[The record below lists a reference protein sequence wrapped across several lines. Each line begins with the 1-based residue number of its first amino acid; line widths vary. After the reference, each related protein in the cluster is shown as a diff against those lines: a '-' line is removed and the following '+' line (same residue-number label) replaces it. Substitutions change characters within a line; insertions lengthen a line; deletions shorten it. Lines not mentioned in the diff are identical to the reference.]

1 MAHIGQPIAKETSPA
16 VSAPASALG
25 LRRELGKWDLAAI
38 GINQVIGSAIFIL
51 PSQVTAQLGNWS
63 PIAFVAVGLAS
74 LLVALCF
81 AEVGSR
87 FEGTGGPY
95 LYTRAAFGRFIA
107 FEVGWMQWFTR
118 VTGQAAVVNAIALA
132 LGFYWPVMTGGV
144 GRVSVIAAVTVALA
158 WVNLRGIRQSALV
171 INLFTIAK
179 LAPLAVFIIVGVWF
193 IDPGRLT
200 PLGPVSLN
208 EVSTGAL
215 LLVFAFGGYEVI
227 SIPAGEATDPRT
239 HMPFAFVTTIL
250 AVTVVMTLVQIVA
263 MGTLPDLA
271 TSTTPLADASLLI
284 MGGAG
289 ALLISAGSVI
299 SMTGNNM
306 GTVLSG
312 SRALFAL
319 AENGELPRFFAMIH
333 PRYRTPSNAIIFT
346 AIVALALAL
355 SGSFAVL
362 AVASAIARL
371 VIYISVSAATIRLRH
386 RTFAGEVHPAR
397 FVLPMG
403 MLVPLLAIAV
413 ALLMLA
419 GATRPQLVGGAAALV
434 IGAALFIANDRRG
447 LARGQPIAL
456 WSPPPLAGQ
465 GGGNTTA
472 QACCESPLP
481 NPPPQAGEGARAV
494 RSGELKR

>member
-1 MAHIGQPIAKETSPA
+1 MAPIGQPIAKEM
-16 VSAPASALG
+16 APFSASASG

-38 GINQVIGSAIFIL
+38 GINQVIGSAVFIL

-144 GRVSVIAAVTVALA
+144 GRISVIAAVTAALA
-158 WVNLRGIRQSALV
+158 WVNVRGIRQSALV
-171 INLFTIAK
+171 INLFTMAK
-179 LAPLAVFIIVGVWF
+179 LAPLAIFVIVGVWF

-200 PLGPVSLN
+200 PLDPVSQN
-208 EVSTGAL
+208 EISTGAL

-263 MGTLPDLA
+263 MGTLPNLA
-271 TSTTPLADASLLI
+271 TSTTPLADASFLI
-284 MGGAG
+284 MGGIG
-289 ALLISAGSVI
+289 ALLISVGSVI

-306 GTVLSG
+306 GAVLSG

-319 AENGELPRFFAMIH
+319 AENGELPRFFAAIH
-333 PRYRTPSNAIIFT
+333 QRYRTPSNAIIFT
-346 AIVALALAL
+346 AIVALGLAL

-371 VIYISVSAATIRLRH
+371 AIYISVSAATIRLRH
-386 RTFAGEVHPAR
+386 RTFAGAVQPAR

-403 MLVPLLAIAV
+403 TLVPSLAIAV
-413 ALLMLA
+413 ALFMLA
-419 GATRPQLVGGAAALV
+419 GATRQQLLGGAVALV
-434 IGAALFIANDRRG
+434 IGAVLFIANDRRS
-447 LARGQPIAL
+447 R
-456 WSPPPLAGQ
+456 
-465 GGGNTTA
+465 
-472 QACCESPLP
+472 
-481 NPPPQAGEGARAV
+481 
-494 RSGELKR
+494 